1 MLESGEIWKP
11 HDQIIRF
18 HKKLERSPNI
28 MPSGN
33 AVMPEPVEISHAT
46 PEIVFE
52 VFKNEQLLRQTKVT
66 KSV

>member
-1 MLESGEIWKP
+1 
-11 HDQIIRF
+11 
-18 HKKLERSPNI
+18 

-33 AVMPEPVEISHAT
+33 AVMQEPVEISHAT

-66 KSV
+66 KSA